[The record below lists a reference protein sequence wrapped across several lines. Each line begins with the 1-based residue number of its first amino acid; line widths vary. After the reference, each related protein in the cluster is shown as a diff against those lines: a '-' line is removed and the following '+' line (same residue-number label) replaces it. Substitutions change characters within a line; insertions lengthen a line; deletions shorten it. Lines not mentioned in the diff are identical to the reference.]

1 MTEIMSQNLPA
12 LLIVVPLILAPIAA
26 LFSRWRASWVVATVA
41 SWWAFGV
48 AILLLQRV
56 RAEGVIHY
64 SLGGWAAPTGIE
76 YRIDLASAFVA
87 IIVATIGAIAIP
99 YARTSIAKEVS
110 EDRRAL
116 FYTAFILS
124 LTGLLGITITGDVFN
139 VFVFLEISSLS
150 AYSMIALGQDRRALT
165 AAYQYLIMGSVGAT
179 FIVIGIGLLY
189 VTTGTLGMEDLAH
202 RIPEVMESGQ
212 GTRTIAVAFTF
223 LTVGITL
230 KLALFPL
237 HLWLPNAY
245 TYAPSAVTGFMASTA
260 TKVFVY
266 MLLRFFFTVFG
277 AAFSFGQMR
286 LNLIL
291 MPLALVA
298 IIAMSLVAIY
308 QVNVKRLLAFSSV
321 AQIGY
326 MILGISFGSVLG
338 LTAGIIHL
346 FNHALMKGALFF
358 AMGCVMYR
366 VGSVRL
372 DRMAGLG
379 KVMPWTMAA
388 FVAGGLSL
396 IGVPLT
402 VGFVS
407 KWYLVQAALAG
418 DHFLAAAIVMI
429 GSLMALIYIW
439 KVVEVAYF
447 QQPAEDHGITEAP
460 LSMLIPT
467 WVLVI
472 ATFWFGIDAG
482 TTAEIATQAAETL
495 LGVMP

>member
-1 MTEIMSQNLPA
+1 MSQNLPA
-12 LLIVVPLILAPIAA
+12 LLIVVPMILAPLAA
-26 LFSRWRASWVVATVA
+26 LVGRWRAAWVVALGA
-41 SWWAFGV
+41 SWWAFGCAMV
-48 AILLLQRV
+48 LLQRV
-56 RAEGVIHY
+56 RADGVIHY

-87 IIVATIGAIAIP
+87 VIVTTIAAIAVP
-99 YARTSIAKEVS
+99 YARTSIQQELS
-110 EDRRAL
+110 DDRGGL
-116 FYTAFILS
+116 FYAAFILS
-124 LTGLLGITITGDVFN
+124 MTGLLGIAITGDVFN

-150 AYSMIALGQDRRALT
+150 AYSMIAVGRDRRALT
-165 AAYQYLIMGSVGAT
+165 AAYQYLIMGSVGAS

-189 VTTGTLGMEDLAH
+189 VTTGTLGMMDLAQ
-202 RIPEVMESGQ
+202 RIPEVMASGQ
-212 GTRTIAVAFTF
+212 GDRTLAVAFTF

-245 TYAPSAVTGFMASTA
+245 TYAPSAVTAFMASTS
-260 TKVFVY
+260 TKVSVY
-266 MLLRFFFTVFG
+266 LLLRFFFTIFG
-277 AAFSFGQMR
+277 EAFSFGEMR
-286 LNLIL
+286 LNMVL
-291 MPLALVA
+291 MPLALVS
-298 IIAMSLVAIY
+298 ILAMSLVAIY
-308 QVNVKRLLAFSSV
+308 QENIKRLLAFSSV

-338 LTAGIIHL
+338 VTAGILHL
-346 FNHALMKGALFF
+346 FNHALMKGALFM

-379 KVMPWTMAA
+379 REMPWTMAA
-388 FVAGGLSL
+388 FVGGGLSM

-407 KWYLVQAALAG
+407 KWYLVQAALEQ
-418 DHFLAAAIVMI
+418 DRWLVAALVMV

-447 QQPAEDHGITEAP
+447 QRRDPEDSVQEAP
-460 LSMLIPT
+460 LSLLIPT
-467 WVLVI
+467 WVLV
-472 ATFWFGIDAG
+472 AASFWFGIDG
-482 TTAEIATQAAETL
+482 TTTAEVATQAAQTL